1 MLTKLKGIEA
11 RFEAVESQLS
21 DSAVYADPALLR
33 KLSREQKELEPIVA
47 AYRAYQAAQRDLED
61 AKALWRRSCGFC
73 CCLRTPT
80 TAKMSSWRS
89 GAA

>member
-33 KLSREQKELEPIVA
+33 KLSREQKDFM
-47 AYRAYQAAQRDLED
+47 Q
-61 AKALWRRSCGFC
+61 
-73 CCLRTPT
+73 
-80 TAKMSSWRS
+80 TAWNNN
-89 GAA
+89 